1 MNLHNIVPSF
11 RAFLIMISSV
21 FVLSGCLMEEQA
33 SETDEP
39 GDDSSGEIL
48 RNHDLS
54 GSVGDGPVTGA
65 DIRIRANDGSSLG
78 STTSDSTANFA
89 ITVKTLASHYP
100 LNLEATGG
108 TDLVTQA
115 APDFTLRG
123 AALSPD
129 AQSTANLNPFTT
141 LAMEL
146 AADLSG
152 GASAANI
159 DSAIGIVTDR
169 LGSGLDG
176 FASAGPLDTPIDGSN
191 VAEVVKASEAV
202 GEVVRRTRDALGAVG
217 RSVSGNGVVIAI
229 GSDLTDGVLDGRGGA
244 RADARIAAV
253 ANLVVAQVMMEA
265 MQNRLEVQ
273 GTDATARM
281 EAAIAQVYTGTP
293 DPALDELPVTASMLD
308 AAIAGVLAGTAWQ
321 SSASL
326 DEMLAQLGQLQPG
339 MSPAQVTAV
348 LVADDGSTLDNMAL
362 AVAGASAAELEI
374 INAVARTGEVP
385 QENRAPEISGQ
396 PAKNAVAGSAYRFVP
411 QANDADGDTLQFS
424 ISGRP
429 SWAWFNTSTGALTGT
444 PSESDVGS
452 SAGIVISVS
461 DGEASDSLPA
471 FTLTVLT
478 GVSNA
483 PPEIGGT
490 PPTSVLAGS
499 AYSFTPTAS
508 DADGDTLVF
517 SINNAPSWASFAS
530 ATGRLSGTPGT
541 GDAGTYSGIS
551 ISVTDGTDT
560 ATLPSFSIVVTVP
573 APVNSAP
580 VISGTPPGS
589 VIEGE
594 LYRFQPSASDADDDT
609 LTFSISGRPSWA
621 TFDNATGELE
631 GTPDGGDVG
640 MHGGIVISVSDGQ
653 DSDALPSFS
662 ITVEAAVNAAPQI
675 SGNPPPSVLAN
686 NDYAFTPQASDSD
699 GDSLTFSVEA
709 LPSWASF
716 NEGSGRLYGT
726 PGDGDVGNYSGIT
739 ITVSDGEDSAS
750 LGPFT
755 ISVEAV
761 TLGSATLSWTAPTQN
776 TDGTPLTDLAGYRI
790 YWGTK
795 PGSYPDSVTID
806 QPGVTMYVV
815 ENLVPGTYEFVST
828 AVNADGVESDY
839 SNPATKTVE

>member
-1 MNLHNIVPSF
+1 MNLHNTVPPF

-54 GSVGDGPVTGA
+54 GSVGDGPVTDA

-265 MQNRLEVQ
+265 MQNRLKVQ

-429 SWAWFNTSTGALTGT
+429 SWASFNTSTGALTGT

-452 SAGIVISVS
+452 SAGVVISVS

-478 GVSNA
+478 GVSNV

-490 PPTSVLAGS
+490 PPTSVLVGS
-499 AYSFTPTAS
+499 AYNFTPTAS

-589 VIEGE
+589 VTEGE
-594 LYRFQPSASDADDDT
+594 LYRFQPAASDADDDT

-621 TFDNATGELE
+621 SFDNATGELE

-662 ITVEAAVNAAPQI
+662 ITVEAAVNA
-675 SGNPPPSVLAN
+675 
-686 NDYAFTPQASDSD
+686 
-699 GDSLTFSVEA
+699 
-709 LPSWASF
+709 
-716 NEGSGRLYGT
+716 
-726 PGDGDVGNYSGIT
+726 
-739 ITVSDGEDSAS
+739 
-750 LGPFT
+750 
-755 ISVEAV
+755 
-761 TLGSATLSWTAPTQN
+761 
-776 TDGTPLTDLAGYRI
+776 
-790 YWGTK
+790 
-795 PGSYPDSVTID
+795 
-806 QPGVTMYVV
+806 
-815 ENLVPGTYEFVST
+815 
-828 AVNADGVESDY
+828 
-839 SNPATKTVE
+839 

>member
-1 MNLHNIVPSF
+1 MNLHSTHSSL
-11 RAFLIMISSV
+11 RAFLITISSA
-21 FVLSGCLMEEQA
+21 FVLSGCLMEEQT

-39 GDDSSGEIL
+39 DDDSSGEIL
-48 RNHDLS
+48 RNHQLS
-54 GSVGDGPVTGA
+54 GSVGDGPVTDA
-65 DIRIRANDGSSLG
+65 DIRIGANDGSSLG

-89 ITVKTLASHYP
+89 ITVKTLGSYYP
-100 LNLEATGG
+100 LYLEATGG
-108 TDLVTQA
+108 MDLVTQA

-152 GASAANI
+152 GATAANI
-159 DSAIGIVTDR
+159 AVAIGIVTDT

-191 VAEVVKASEAV
+191 VAEVIKASEAV
-202 GEVVRRTRDALGAVG
+202 GEIVRRTRDALGAVG

-253 ANLVVAQVMMEA
+253 ANLVVAQVMIEA

-281 EAAIAQVYTGTP
+281 NAAIAQVYAGTP

-321 SSASL
+321 SSATL
-326 DEMLAQLGQLQPG
+326 DEMLAQLGQIQPG
-339 MSPAQVTAV
+339 MLAAQVTAV
-348 LVADDGSTLDNMAL
+348 LLADDGSLLDNIAL

-374 INAVARTGEVP
+374 INAVARTGAVP
-385 QENRAPEISGQ
+385 QENRPPEISGQ
-396 PAKNAVAGSAYRFVP
+396 PGLNVAAGSAYSFVP
-411 QANDADGDTLQFS
+411 QADDADSDTLQFS

-429 SWAWFNTSTGALTGT
+429 SWASFNTLTGALTGT

-452 SAGIVISVS
+452 STGVVISVS
-461 DGEASDSLPA
+461 DGDASDSLPA

-478 GVSNA
+478 GVSNV

-490 PPTSVLAGS
+490 PPTSVVAGS
-499 AYSFTPTAS
+499 AYNFTPTAL
-508 DADGDTLVF
+508 DADSDILV
-517 SINNAPSWASFAS
+517 
-530 ATGRLSGTPGT
+530 
-541 GDAGTYSGIS
+541 
-551 ISVTDGTDT
+551 
-560 ATLPSFSIVVTVP
+560 
-573 APVNSAP
+573 
-580 VISGTPPGS
+580 
-589 VIEGE
+589 
-594 LYRFQPSASDADDDT
+594 
-609 LTFSISGRPSWA
+609 FSISGRPSWA
-621 TFDNATGELE
+621 SFDNATGKLE
-631 GTPDGGDVG
+631 GTPGGGDVG

-662 ITVEAAVNAAPQI
+662 ISVEGVSNNAPQI
-675 SGNPPPSVLAN
+675 SGNPPSSVLVN
-686 NDYAFTPQASDSD
+686 NDYAFTPQASDGD
-699 GDSLTFSVEA
+699 GDSLTFSVES

-716 NEGSGRLYGT
+716 NEGSGHLYGT

-755 ISVEAV
+755 ISVDAV
-761 TLGSATLSWTAPTQN
+761 TLGSATLSWTPPTQN

-790 YWGTK
+790 YWGTS
-795 PGSYPDSVTID
+795 PGSYPNSVKID
-806 QPGVTMYVV
+806 QPGLTTYVV

-839 SNPATKTVE
+839 SNPATKTVEQ

>member
-1 MNLHNIVPSF
+1 VNRQNTVSSF

-21 FVLSGCLMEEQA
+21 FVLSGCLMEEQT

-39 GDDSSGEIL
+39 DDDSSGEIL
-48 RNHDLS
+48 KNHELS
-54 GSVGDGPVTGA
+54 GSVGDGPVTDA
-65 DIRIRANDGSSLG
+65 DIRISASDGSSLG
-78 STTSDSTANFA
+78 STSSDSMANFV
-89 ITVKTLASHYP
+89 ITVKTFASHYP
-100 LNLEATGG
+100 LHFEATGG
-108 TDLVTQA
+108 TDLVTMA

-146 AADLSG
+146 ATDLAG
-152 GASAANI
+152 GASVANI
-159 DSAIGIVTDR
+159 ENAVGIVTDT

-176 FASAGPLDTPIDGSN
+176 FASAGPLSTPIDGSN
-191 VAEVVKASEAV
+191 VAEVVKASETV
-202 GEVVRRTRDALGAVG
+202 GEIVRRTRDALGAVG
-217 RSVSGNGVVIAI
+217 RSVSGNAVVIAI

-244 RADARIAAV
+244 RVDARIAAV

-265 MQNRLEVQ
+265 MQNSLDVQ
-273 GTDATARM
+273 GFDATARLN
-281 EAAIAQVYTGTP
+281 AAIAQVYSGTP

-308 AAIAGVLAGTAWQ
+308 AALTGVLAGTAWQ
-321 SSASL
+321 PSALL
-326 DEMLAQLGQLQPG
+326 DEVLAQLGQLQPG
-339 MSPAQVTAV
+339 MSPAEVTAV
-348 LVADDGSTLDNMAL
+348 LVADGGSTLDNMAL

-396 PAKNAVAGSAYRFVP
+396 PATNVVAGSAYSFVP

-429 SWAWFNTSTGALTGT
+429 SWASFNTSTGALTGT

-452 SAGIVISVS
+452 STGVVISVS
-461 DGEASDSLPA
+461 DAEASDSLPA

-478 GVSNA
+478 GVTNT

-490 PPTSVLAGS
+490 PPTSVVAGS
-499 AYSFTPTAS
+499 VYDYTPTAS

-517 SINNAPSWASFAS
+517 SINNAPSWASFNS
-530 ATGRLSGTPGT
+530 ATGRISGMPAT

-551 ISVTDGTDT
+551 ISVTDGQDT
-560 ATLPSFSIVVTVP
+560 ATLPSFGIIVTVP

-589 VIEGE
+589 VTEGE
-594 LYRFQPSASDADDDT
+594 LYFFQPSASDADGDT
-609 LTFSISGRPSWA
+609 LTFSISGQPSWA
-621 TFDNATGELE
+621 SFDNATGKLE
-631 GTPDGGDVG
+631 GTPGSGDVG

-653 DSDALPSFS
+653 ASDALSSFS
-662 ITVEAAVNAAPQI
+662 ITVEAAANAAPQI
-675 SGNPPPSVLAN
+675 SGDPPPAVLAN
-686 NDYAFTPQASDSD
+686 TDYDFTPQASDSD

-716 NEGSGRLYGT
+716 DGASGRLYGM
-726 PGDGDVGNYSGIT
+726 PGDGDVGSYSGIT

-755 ISVEAV
+755 ISVDAV
-761 TLGSATLSWTAPTQN
+761 TLGSATLSWTPPTQN
-776 TDGTPLTDLAGYRI
+776 TDGTALTNLAGYRI
-790 YWGTK
+790 YWGTTS
-795 PGSYPDSVTID
+795 GSYPNSVMID
-806 QPGVTMYVV
+806 QPGVTTYVV

-828 AVNADGVESDY
+828 AINADGVESDY
-839 SNPATKTVE
+839 SNPATKTVQ